1 MANRSE
7 FQDKQ
12 YVFAAHIRD
21 PETNPAPEGIEDRR
35 MGIYRS
41 LFFNNLHNLLGNTFP
56 VLKKIHS
63 PESWKRLIRLFM
75 IHHQAQ
81 TPYFLRI
88 PSEFVEFV
96 QSDYPGKEE
105 DFPFLAE
112 LAHYE
117 WVELELS
124 VSTEENDMGRIDPEG
139 DYLAGVPVKSR
150 LSRIV
155 GYQFPVQHI
164 SKEFLPNEPAELPT
178 YIALYRDDDD
188 ELGFMELNP
197 VTARL
202 LQLIDENDQGK
213 SGKDLLL
220 ALAVEM
226 NYPDPESLFQH
237 GLEAM
242 QQMHA
247 SAILLGT
254 VKN

>member
-1 MANRSE
+1 
-7 FQDKQ
+7 
-12 YVFAAHIRD
+12 
-21 PETNPAPEGIEDRR
+21 
-35 MGIYRS
+35 
-41 LFFNNLHNLLGNTFP
+41 
-56 VLKKIHS
+56 
-63 PESWKRLIRLFM
+63 M

-124 VSTEENDMGRIDPEG
+124 VSTEENDMDRIDPEG

-150 LSRIV
+150 LSRSV

-164 SKEFLPNEPAELPT
+164 SKEYLPTEPSEVPT

-202 LQLIDENDQGK
+202 LQLIDDNDQGK

-226 NYPDPESLFQH
+226 NYPDPESLLQH

-242 QQMHA
+242 QKMHA

-254 VKN
+254 VMI